1 MMEKENVSAGK
12 VILDEAGNMPSIQ
25 LMKIMTTMGLGQN
38 ISFDL
43 YLQNYEQLEEIYGKQ
58 IAETIKGNCGN
69 HFYLQTNAEET
80 SKSFSNMLGSKS
92 IVNVQRAGSKFVS

>member
-1 MMEKENVSAGK
+1 
-12 VILDEAGNMPSIQ
+12 MPNIE

-58 IAETIKGNCGN
+58 IAETIKGNCGK
-69 HFYLQTNAEET
+69 LQ
-80 SKSFSNMLGSKS
+80 
-92 IVNVQRAGSKFVS
+92 I